1 MTRLD
6 GQIALVTGA
15 TAGIGLVTARR
26 LAEMGA
32 EVFLVGRDASRLEAA
47 VRTIRAAAPEAR
59 LETLQGDLSLMSEV
73 RRVAAAFHARH
84 DRLDILVNNAGAVF
98 DTRRE
103 TSEGL
108 EMTFALNHMSYFL
121 LTHLLLDTLKAAPAG
136 RIVSVASAAHRQGQV
151 DFDDL
156 QSKHGYLHMRVYGTT
171 KLMNILFTRALAQR
185 LQGTRVTAN
194 CLHPGFVASSFGDA
208 TQGFFKFVVS
218 WSKRLFAIDAEAGA
232 ATSVYLAS
240 DPAVAQTSGEYFV
253 KCRVEKG
260 NARSRDLDVAARL
273 WTESVRLAGL

>member
-1 MTRLD
+1 
-6 GQIALVTGA
+6 
-15 TAGIGLVTARR
+15 
-26 LAEMGA
+26 
-32 EVFLVGRDASRLEAA
+32 

-59 LETLQGDLSLMSEV
+59 LETLQGDLSLMAEV
-73 RRVAAAFHARH
+73 RRVAAAFHARR

-98 DTRRE
+98 DIRQE

-121 LTHLLLDTLKAAPAG
+121 LTYLLLDTLKAAPAG
-136 RIVSVASAAHRQGQV
+136 RIVSVASAAHRQGRV

-156 QSKHGYLHMRVYGTT
+156 QSKHGYLHMRAYGTS

-185 LQGTRVTAN
+185 LQGTSVTAN

-208 TQGFFKFVVS
+208 TQGFFKFVVGL
-218 WSKRLFAIDAEAGA
+218 SKRLFAIDAEAGA
-232 ATSVYLAS
+232 VTSVFLAS
-240 DPAVAQTSGEYFV
+240 DPSVAQTTGEYFV
-253 KCRVEKG
+253 KCRVQPG
-260 NARSRDLDVAARL
+260 NARSRDLDAAARL